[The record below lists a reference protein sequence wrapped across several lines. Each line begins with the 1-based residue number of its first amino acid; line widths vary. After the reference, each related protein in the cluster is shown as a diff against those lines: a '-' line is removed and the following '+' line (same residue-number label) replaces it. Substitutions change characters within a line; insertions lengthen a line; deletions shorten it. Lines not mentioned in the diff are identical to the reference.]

1 MAHQVGMPTPNFH
14 NRESSFK
21 LQDCLTCH
29 EIFFFVCFNKSSFQC
44 SFSFRSCF
52 AEAWLFSL
60 LKGWNA
66 FFFFPS
72 YFDEVEIFVATYLK
86 ILVLRRNNTC
96 QANDQGSEIW
106 QSGFNVK

>member
-1 MAHQVGMPTPNFH
+1 MAVQPPQGL
-14 NRESSFK
+14 E
-21 LQDCLTCH
+21 C
-29 EIFFFVCFNKSSFQC
+29 
-44 SFSFRSCF
+44 
-52 AEAWLFSL
+52 
-60 LKGWNA
+60 

-106 QSGFNVK
+106 QSRFNVK